1 MHGPLRRSWLVTLEP
16 AATRA
21 SSATPS
27 HLGDHPGMD
36 DADQPDLEQLLASYY
51 RMCAEA
57 GVEPLLP
64 DEARGS
70 AKAMMA
76 LLVPAFETE
85 FRRH

>member
-1 MHGPLRRSWLVTLEP
+1 VQGTLRRSWLVTLEP
-16 AATRA
+16 AATHA

-27 HLGDHPGMD
+27 HLGDPHGMD

-57 GVEPLLP
+57 GVEPLPP

-70 AKAMMA
+70 ATAMMA